1 MDASQNLS
9 AKNTADN
16 AKQKLWEMKIWK
28 AFPWMKLTFLLF
40 YEFVNHELGNFCV
53 AQF

>member
-28 AFPWMKLTFLLF
+28 AFPWMKLTFLSF
-40 YEFVNHELGNFCV
+40 YELGNFCV